1 MTGAIIS
8 RKRMNQLTILT
19 HAVLVGLTPLI
30 PIPVLDGMVKAFF
43 SRKLVRSLAV
53 AHGISLSA
61 NEINILAKARGYGCL
76 SGCLFGTAEFLV
88 KSFVRKLI
96 FVLEWRRAID
106 LVTRTY
112 YVGYLLDYTF
122 RQGWY
127 TPGDKTNAARLQ
139 SAIAQAYGGANTGLV
154 KNIVRASFNHSRIMI
169 FGAVR
174 LIVASLND
182 IAFGRL
188 YRLYRRLRPRK
199 AETAQDVRL
208 ENTVA
213 ESLERDTP
221 QIRSALDGL
230 IAELQNNLAGVP
242 QEHFTGLEARLEKAL
257 KTDGV

>member
-1 MTGAIIS
+1 MTGAII
-8 RKRMNQLTILT
+8 RIKPLNQLTILT

-30 PIPVLDGMVKAFF
+30 PLPVLDDMVKAYFY
-43 SRKLVRSLAV
+43 RKLVRSLAV
-53 AHGISLSA
+53 SHGVTLSA
-61 NEINILAKARGYGCL
+61 NEINILARSRGAGCVN
-76 SGCLFGTAEFLV
+76 GCLFGTLEFLV
-88 KSFVRKLI
+88 KNFVRKLI

-122 RQGWY
+122 RKGWY
-127 TPGDKTNAARLQ
+127 TPGDKASAVRLQ
-139 SAIAQAYGGANTGLV
+139 SALEQAYGGANTGLV

-174 LIVASLND
+174 LIAASLND

-230 IAELQNNLAGVP
+230 IAELQNNLAVVP